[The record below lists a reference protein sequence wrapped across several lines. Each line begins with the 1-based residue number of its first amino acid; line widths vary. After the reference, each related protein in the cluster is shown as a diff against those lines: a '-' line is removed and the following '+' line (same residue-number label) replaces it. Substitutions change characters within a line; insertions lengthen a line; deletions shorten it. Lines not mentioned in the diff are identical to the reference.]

1 MNHRMAAW
9 NVSPLRTLALRTG
22 RKISKTG
29 IARQWIMQRPEEDT
43 AKRSAI
49 RCTLGILRA

>member
-22 RKISKTG
+22 STFSKTG
-29 IARQWIMQRPEEDT
+29 VTRQWIMQRPEENT

>member
-9 NVSPLRTLALRTG
+9 NLSPLRTLALRTG
-22 RKISKTG
+22 RKSSKTG
-29 IARQWIMQRPEEDT
+29 VAKQWTMQMPEDDT